1 MNGNVELE
9 LSFHDLPWTSDPVYV
24 SEMAIIKPE
33 SCRAARQL
41 LAWKQIDLARA
52 AKVSIAT
59 VKKYELGQTNLIPV
73 ILAALERAFD
83 EAGVE
88 LFGENG
94 GGAGARLRQPQRSL
108 RAPQDEEA
116 SV

>member
-1 MNGNVELE
+1 MELK
-9 LSFHDLPWTSDPVYV
+9 LKSDDLPQTCDPGYV

-59 VKKYELGQTNLIPV
+59 VKKYELGQTNLISV
-73 ILAALERAFD
+73 ILAAFERAFD

-94 GGAGARLRQPQRSL
+94 GGAGARLRRPRRSP
-108 RAPQDEEA
+108 RAPQDEGA
-116 SV
+116 SA